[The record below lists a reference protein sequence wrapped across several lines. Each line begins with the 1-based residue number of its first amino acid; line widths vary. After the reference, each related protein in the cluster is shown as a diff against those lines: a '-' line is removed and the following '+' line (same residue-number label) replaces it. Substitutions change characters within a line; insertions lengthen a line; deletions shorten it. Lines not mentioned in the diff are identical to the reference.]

1 MNYLNIFFILSLIL
15 IFFLYGAIL
24 SKIVDEIFPHH
35 RGDIPDY
42 QVVIETLCEVL
53 FAYLIYI
60 IFSKYYLILI
70 KKMFKI
76 IDHKVPFY
84 MEQILLIAF
93 SSGLYKYLI
102 KSNMK
107 TDHLKE
113 KYITIF

>member
-1 MNYLNIFFILSLIL
+1 MNYLNIFFIGSLIL
-15 IFFLYGAIL
+15 IFFLYGGIL

-35 RGDIPDY
+35 RGNIPDY
-42 QVVIETLCEVL
+42 QVAIETLCEVL
-53 FAYLIYI
+53 FAYLIYV

-76 IDHKVPFY
+76 IDQNVPFY
-84 MEQILLIAF
+84 MEQILLISF

-107 TDHLKE
+107 ANHLKE

>member
-1 MNYLNIFFILSLIL
+1 MNYLNIFFIGSIIL

-24 SKIVDEIFPHH
+24 SKIVDEIFPNH

-42 QVVIETLCEVL
+42 QMAIETLSEVL
-53 FAYLIYI
+53 FAYLIYV

-76 IDHKVPFY
+76 IDQNVPFY

-107 TDHLKE
+107 TNYLKE